1 MAAASAAA
9 QLVTNENYMATSH
22 SEWIVYSMCMLSIVW
37 ALIQTILLTRMNM
50 DPAKVRSQFGM
61 GV

>member
-9 QLVTNENYMATSH
+9 QLVTNNDYMATTH
-22 SEWIVYSMCMLSIVW
+22 AEWAVYSMCVLAIVW
-37 ALIQTILLTRMNM
+37 AAIQTILLTRMNM
-50 DPAKVRSQFGM
+50 DPSKVRSQYG